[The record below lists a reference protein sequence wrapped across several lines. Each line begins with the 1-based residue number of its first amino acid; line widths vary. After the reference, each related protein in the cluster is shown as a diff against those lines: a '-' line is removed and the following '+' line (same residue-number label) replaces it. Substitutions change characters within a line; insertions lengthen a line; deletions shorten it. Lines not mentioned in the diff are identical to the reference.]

1 MQEHHLTIER
11 TARFHTLGDPAT
23 ARAVWVVLHGY
34 GQLAR
39 YFLRPFEGLERDLLI
54 VAPEASSRFYIDP
67 DHARVG
73 ASWMTREDREH
84 EIVDQVAHG
93 DRLVARV
100 NELCG
105 GERPLSI
112 LGFSQGVATAC
123 RWSVLGRTRY
133 QRVVLWGGTMPPE
146 LSTASLRKA
155 WAQGRVD
162 VVHGT
167 QDDLVPVETAQRTA
181 TTLRDVGVEHRLHLY
196 EGGHAIDPLLLK
208 QLLTNG

>member
-23 ARAVWVVLHGY
+23 ARAVWIVLHGY

-39 YFLRPFEGLERDLLI
+39 YFLRPFQGLERDLLI
-54 VAPEASSRFYIDP
+54 VAPEASARFYIDP

-84 EIVDQVAHG
+84 EIADQVAHG
-93 DRLVARV
+93 DRLAARV

-133 QRVVLWGGTMPPE
+133 QQVVLWGGTMPPE
-146 LSTASLRKA
+146 LSTATLRKA
-155 WAQGRVD
+155 WAHGRVD

-181 TTLRDVGVEHRLHLY
+181 TTLRDAGVEHRLHLY
-196 EGGHAIDPLLLK
+196 EGGHVIDPLLLK